1 MSNLDPIKYQE
12 RQKPYHKIRKH
23 RQNEPKNNTSSKEV
37 QREIEINLVAGESET
52 HIKQPEK

>member
-12 RQKPYHKIRKH
+12 RQKPNHKIRKH